1 MPGWLIFLSIQRHIE
16 RSLLKSIPRYHESW
30 TSLMLP
36 LHRDL
41 RPPGNRYE
49 ELSGKLQEYS
59 SIRVNKQYRLIFK
72 WVNGKAEELF
82 LDPHNY

>member
-1 MPGWLIFLSIQRHIE
+1 MPGWLILSIQRHIE

-36 LHRDL
+36 LL
-41 RPPGNRYE
+41 IGIYASPGNRYE

>member
-36 LHRDL
+36 LL
-41 RPPGNRYE
+41 IGIYAP
-49 ELSGKLQEYS
+49 LQGTDTKSYPE
-59 SIRVNKQYRLIFK
+59 ITGIL
-72 WVNGKAEELF
+72 L
-82 LDPHNY
+82 H

>member
-36 LHRDL
+36 LLIGIYAPL
-41 RPPGNRYE
+41 RGTDTKSCLGNYRNIPPLEGNGAN
-49 ELSGKLQEYS
+49 L
-59 SIRVNKQYRLIFK
+59 LI
-72 WVNGKAEELF
+72 
-82 LDPHNY
+82 

>member
-36 LHRDL
+36 LLIDL
-41 RPPGNRYE
+41 RF
-49 ELSGKLQEYS
+49 SGEP
-59 SIRVNKQYRLIFK
+59 IRRVIREITGIL
-72 WVNGKAEELF
+72 L
-82 LDPHNY
+82 H

>member
-36 LHRDL
+36 LL
-41 RPPGNRYE
+41 IGIYE

>member
-36 LHRDL
+36 LLIGIYAPL
-41 RPPGNRYE
+41 RGTDTK
-49 ELSGKLQEYS
+49 S
-59 SIRVNKQYRLIFK
+59 
-72 WVNGKAEELF
+72 W
-82 LDPHNY
+82 